1 MPVNLLGADFSLNSA
16 VESFIGHHS
25 NQLLLGAGFFSN
37 FVVQLDTQ
45 RENTANDAIDMQKLA
60 NVKMYIDKYSQQLIV
75 NVQLNNEKSVW
86 LVLDTGNS

>member
-1 MPVNLLGADFSLNSA
+1 VLVFSATLLCNL
-16 VESFIGHHS
+16 I
-25 NQLLLGAGFFSN
+25 
-37 FVVQLDTQ
+37 TQ